1 MVIGLTG
8 GIGTGK
14 STVSQILKDRGF
26 PVLDLDVIS
35 HEVIEFSSVVEKIVQ
50 NFGREVLDEDEA
62 GNCTISR
69 EKLGKIIF
77 SDKKKRLALNSIMH
91 PEILKVMH
99 KKILECELG
108 KNKKKNKI
116 IFVEVQLLFEVQW
129 EKEFDYILLVA
140 AKRDM
145 QVRRVLE
152 RDKRSEEEAWNIIN
166 SQMSLDEKREKRK
179 ERMNT
184 LSDLNSKL
192 FDQMDKLSKEG
203 ISEEELE
210 KEISRSETY
219 FYYHTKYLRGDKFP
233 MGAGGRQRTHPLPS
247 YWLCSPAQGQ
257 CSKGSNRSPQE

>member
-26 PVLDLDVIS
+26 SVIDLDVIS

-77 SDKKKRLALNSIMH
+77 ANKEKRLALNSIMH

-99 KKILECELG
+99 KKILECKSE
-108 KNKKKNKI
+108 KNKI

-152 RDKRSEEEAWNIIN
+152 RDKRSEEEALNIIN
-166 SQMSLDEKREKRK
+166 SQMSLDEKREKSDFVI
-179 ERMNT
+179 ENDGNMD
-184 LSDLNSKL
+184 DLNK
-192 FDQMDKLSKEG
+192 KV
-203 ISEEELE
+203 
-210 KEISRSETY
+210 
-219 FYYHTKYLRGDKFP
+219 DKFLKSLEQ
-233 MGAGGRQRTHPLPS
+233 RQF
-247 YWLCSPAQGQ
+247 Q
-257 CSKGSNRSPQE
+257 KN

>member
-26 PVLDLDVIS
+26 SVIDLDVIS

-77 SDKKKRLALNSIMH
+77 ADKEKRLALNSIMH

-99 KKILECELG
+99 KKILECKSE
-108 KNKKKNKI
+108 KNKI

-166 SQMSLDEKREKRK
+166 SQMSLDEKREKSDFVI
-179 ERMNT
+179 ENDGNMD
-184 LSDLNSKL
+184 DLNK
-192 FDQMDKLSKEG
+192 KV
-203 ISEEELE
+203 
-210 KEISRSETY
+210 
-219 FYYHTKYLRGDKFP
+219 DKFLKSLE
-233 MGAGGRQRTHPLPS
+233 R
-247 YWLCSPAQGQ
+247 
-257 CSKGSNRSPQE
+257 

>member
-26 PVLDLDVIS
+26 SVIDLDVIS

-62 GNCTISR
+62 GNYTVSR

-99 KKILECELG
+99 KKILECKSE
-108 KNKKKNKI
+108 KNKI

-166 SQMSLDEKREKRK
+166 SQMSLDEKREKSDFVI
-179 ERMNT
+179 ENDGNMD
-184 LSDLNSKL
+184 DLNK
-192 FDQMDKLSKEG
+192 KV
-203 ISEEELE
+203 
-210 KEISRSETY
+210 
-219 FYYHTKYLRGDKFP
+219 DKFLKSLE
-233 MGAGGRQRTHPLPS
+233 Q
-247 YWLCSPAQGQ
+247 QQ
-257 CSKGSNRSPQE
+257 FQKN